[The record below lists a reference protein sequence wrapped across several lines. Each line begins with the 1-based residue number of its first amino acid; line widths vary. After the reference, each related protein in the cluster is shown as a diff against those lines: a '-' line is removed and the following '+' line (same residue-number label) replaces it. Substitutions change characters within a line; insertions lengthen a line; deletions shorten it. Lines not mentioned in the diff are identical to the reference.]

1 MLAEKGGDGFRRLQ
15 HPRMLTPPD
24 LDDLQPMYAD
34 ANRQLSPCVG
44 VRAVCGN
51 AETFVS
57 LRLFAKWIEGAL
69 CFS

>member
-1 MLAEKGGDGFRRLQ
+1 
-15 HPRMLTPPD
+15 MLTPPD